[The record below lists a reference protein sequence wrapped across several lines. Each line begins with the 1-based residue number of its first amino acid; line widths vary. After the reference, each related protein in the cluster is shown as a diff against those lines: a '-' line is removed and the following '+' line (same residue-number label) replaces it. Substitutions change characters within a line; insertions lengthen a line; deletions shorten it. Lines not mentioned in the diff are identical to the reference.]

1 MKQEAAVPESI
12 QNDLENGLLLT
23 IPLDDLQTYH
33 ANPRIGNVGV
43 IKESLRTNGQFR
55 PILVNRGTLTGRE
68 NEILAGNHT
77 FLAARELNKDDPSN
91 EEWQSLECYVVDVDA
106 DQATRIVLAD
116 NRTAE
121 LGTFDDLVLLEE
133 LGKLDSTE
141 GTGYDPAD
149 LMALEDILKG
159 APSLDELEEEAGGE
173 LTEEDFLLVIKIS
186 VEKSTALLWSSLAG
200 HFGDQNK
207 ALVYLFSL
215 LPDELKEQILD
226 EAEAKAEEEEESLDI
241 DISEG
246 AVEWDEETSPDAE
259 V

>member
-1 MKQEAAVPESI
+1 MKQEATVPDDA
-12 QNDLENGLLLT
+12 QNELLENGVLLT

-33 ANPRIGNVGV
+33 ANPRIGNVGA
-43 IKESLRTNGQFR
+43 IKESLRINGQFR
-55 PILVNRGTLTGRE
+55 PILVNKGTLTGRE

-77 FLAARELNKDDPSN
+77 FLAARELHRDNPRDP
-91 EEWQSLECYVVDVDA
+91 EWESLECYVVDVDT

-133 LGKLDSTE
+133 LGKLDDTV

-173 LTEEDFLLVIKIS
+173 PTEEDLLVTIRIVSSPYAAKKWGKL
-186 VEKSTALLWSSLAG
+186 VEFFENDSEKTLRFL
-200 HFGDQNK
+200 FD
-207 ALVYLFSL
+207 LV
-215 LPDELKEQILD
+215 PEELSEDAWGEL
-226 EAEAKAEEEEESLDI
+226 EEE
-241 DISEG
+241 
-246 AVEWDEETSPDAE
+246 AAE
-259 V
+259 